1 MNELVDVYAKTED
14 GWKLVFQDI
23 SEDVALEIWRAGFKT
38 GKNNFSIE
46 SEKIENFFEKQT
58 EKLHKMEKLYR

>member
-1 MNELVDVYAKTED
+1 MMSKEELVDVYAKTED

-23 SEDVALEIWRAGFKT
+23 PEDIALEIWKAGFQT

-46 SEKIENFFEKQT
+46 SKKDKEFFEKQM
-58 EKLHKMEKLYR
+58 EKLHR

>member
-1 MNELVDVYAKTED
+1 MKKSVELVNVYAKTED

-23 SEDVALEIWRAGFKT
+23 SEDVALNIWKAGFQT

-46 SEKIENFFEKQT
+46 SKKDRDFFEKQM
-58 EKLHKMEKLYR
+58 EKLHR

>member
-1 MNELVDVYAKTED
+1 MSKEELVNVYAKTED

-46 SEKIENFFEKQT
+46 SKKDREFLKGQM
-58 EKLHKMEKLYR
+58 EKLHR

>member
-1 MNELVDVYAKTED
+1 MSKVELVDVYAKTED

-23 SEDVALEIWRAGFKT
+23 PEDIALEIWRAGFQT

-46 SEKIENFFEKQT
+46 SKKDKKFFEKQ
-58 EKLHKMEKLYR
+58 MEKLYR